1 MSKKKSLQ
9 MKLTRFMDS
18 YRGKVIFNFLYGFGA
33 SLVVLGLMFKLLHFG
48 GANYMLFVGLTTE
61 AIIFAISAFEPPF
74 RNYPWEEVF
83 PVLKSRDQNDRP
95 DFSGN
100 GANQPVITGAMY
112 SQPGQAFEGQQ
123 QQGQGSVNQA
133 NAGTFGHNNPVS
145 GVTPEQARLNY
156 GISPQVPL
164 TQEEAQTLAD
174 SIKRMGEA
182 VNQLNNLAD
191 VSAITEKYLNQLS
204 GMSDNLNRFS
214 EATGSLAEVSNV
226 LLDSYRNVTEN
237 SEDISHNSKGYVE
250 QMGNLNR
257 NLVGLN
263 TIYEIQLK
271 SISSQIDTIDRVNK
285 GLIHIKDMYE
295 GSMNDSDRFNRETE
309 NLAENLAKLNKVYSR
324 MLEAM
329 TPNIVF
335 GNFNSDKSSDLRKE

>member
-9 MKLTRFMDS
+9 TKLTKFMDS

-100 GANQPVITGAMY
+100 GANQPVITGTMY
-112 SQPGQAFEGQQ
+112 SQPGQDSA
-123 QQGQGSVNQA
+123 NQA
-133 NAGTFGHNNPVS
+133 NLGAQAAGSFGHNNPVS
-145 GVTPEQARLNY
+145 AVTPEQARQNY
-156 GISPQVPL
+156 GLSPQVPL

-204 GMSDNLNRFS
+204 GMSDNLDRFS

-271 SISSQIDTIDRVNK
+271 SIKIGRAHV
-285 GLIHIKDMYE
+285 
-295 GSMNDSDRFNRETE
+295 
-309 NLAENLAKLNKVYSR
+309 
-324 MLEAM
+324 
-329 TPNIVF
+329 
-335 GNFNSDKSSDLRKE
+335 